1 VAGRTSLGG
10 AAVRRRGRRPE
21 EGRGVTKSLC
31 GADSPLRRGLRR
43 RRGGDGG
50 GRRPEEGGGG
60 ACRRWSAG
68 GPGGHEVGSGGRE
81 CFFNQ
86 RTRAVGM
93 KKGERIPDMQHG
105 RTGAAF
111 CRSLCSDSWRLYS
124 GLAICILQ
132 MHTVLQI
139 PLESV

>member
-1 VAGRTSLGG
+1 VVTVGDDARRKVAAGR
-10 AAVRRRGRRPE
+10 V
-21 EGRGVTKSLC
+21 
-31 GADSPLRRGLRR
+31 
-43 RRGGDGG
+43 GG
-50 GRRPEEGGGG
+50 GVLEVE
-60 ACRRWSAG
+60 ADTRWATADAS
-68 GPGGHEVGSGGRE
+68 V
-81 CFFNQ
+81 FFSP

-132 MHTVLQI
+132 MHTMLQILLETVLQQHI
-139 PLESV
+139 KNYKCKQLASD